1 MSGVVGSDNE
11 SLAVIGCSEGVGMR
25 SRMSS
30 MLLAVVISLLLLLP
44 CAELLRKV
52 RDWYNCNAMLFG
64 PAYLVLGGIWILF
77 LVKVFGNFPV
87 SKSTATVG
95 SFGGEELAWYGSVVA
110 FFGDDG

>member
-1 MSGVVGSDNE
+1 
-11 SLAVIGCSEGVGMR
+11 MR

>member
-44 CAELLRKV
+44 CAE
-52 RDWYNCNAMLFG
+52 
-64 PAYLVLGGIWILF
+64 LVLGGIWILF